1 MVQNLVKRL
10 IILIAIFVII
20 LTTIYFLTDYLT
32 KKIFSS
38 VQEINNLIIEKET
51 RLEKEKETIKIRST
65 ISQLEKKY
73 NFNFENLKEELNK
86 DQSAINQEILSFA
99 SSNQI
104 DISLS
109 DSKIIL
115 NDKADLNNFL
125 KLINFLKNK
134 KIEINQLTGKLEN
147 NQLKFEIEL
156 K

>member
-125 KLINFLKNK
+125 KLINFFKNK